1 MARSGD
7 EARDALLD
15 AAERLFAVQGIETAS
30 LRDISIEAG
39 QKNNS
44 AAQYH
49 FGDRAGLVA
58 AVFTRRMDRI
68 NERRLRMIAE
78 IDASGLNDVV
88 SLTSALAIPLIDYVT
103 SNHGWYARFL
113 LRTEFD
119 HFAITV
125 KNALPVS
132 LPVKELTNRL
142 VEVLA
147 DLPPKIR
154 RNRIEQ
160 MMTHYIGALADWEWE
175 RDRGAIRL
183 TPSQLKQDVL
193 ATSCAM
199 LLAPTQISTEYTTP
213 ITSPGAS
220 HDS

>member
-1 MARSGD
+1 MARSGN

-15 AAERLFAVQGIETAS
+15 AAERLFAVQGIESAS
-30 LRDISIEAG
+30 LRDISLEAG
-39 QKNNS
+39 QRNNS

-78 IDASGLNDVV
+78 IDSEDRNDVP
-88 SLTSALAIPLIDYVT
+88 SLAAALLVPLIEYVT
-103 SNHGWYARFL
+103 SHHSWYARFL

-142 VEVLA
+142 VELLE
-147 DLPPKIR
+147 DLPMKIR

-160 MMTHYIGALADWEWE
+160 MMTHYIGAVADWEWE
-175 RDRGAIRL
+175 RDRGVPRL
-183 TPSQLKQDVL
+183 TALQLKQDVL
-193 ATSCAM
+193 VTSCAI
-199 LLAPTQISTEYTTP
+199 LLAPTHIEIGLVQK
-213 ITSPGAS
+213 GNKR
-220 HDS
+220 

>member
-78 IDASGLNDVV
+78 IDASGSNDVV
-88 SLTSALAIPLIDYVT
+88 SLTSALAIPLVDYVT
-103 SNHGWYARFL
+103 SNNCWYARFL

-132 LPVKELTNRL
+132 MPVKELTNRL
-142 VEVLA
+142 KELLS
-147 DLPPKIR
+147 DLPPRIA

-160 MMTHYIGALADWEWE
+160 MMTHYIGAVADWEWE
-175 RDRGAIRL
+175 RDRGATRL
-183 TPSQLKQDVL
+183 TPAQLRQDVL
-193 ATSCAM
+193 ATSCAI
-199 LLAPTQISTEYTTP
+199 LLAPQQVFSEHTT
-213 ITSPGAS
+213 TGAA
-220 HDS
+220 HDA

>member
-1 MARSGD
+1 MARSGE

-78 IDASGLNDVV
+78 IDSNGTNDVV
-88 SLTSALAIPLIDYVT
+88 SLVSALCVPLIDYVT
-103 SNHGWYARFL
+103 TNNCWYARFL

-132 LPVKELTNRL
+132 MPVRELTNRL
-142 VEVLA
+142 VEA
-147 DLPPKIR
+147 LPDVPAKIR

-160 MMTHYIGALADWEWE
+160 MMTHYIGAVADWEWD
-175 RDRGAIRL
+175 RDRGVTRL
-183 TPSQLKQDVL
+183 TAAQLKQDAI
-193 ATSCAM
+193 ATSCAI
-199 LLAPTQISTEYTTP
+199 LLAPLFMTTEFST
-213 ITSPGAS
+213 PGAK
-220 HDS
+220 HDA